1 MRLHKLALSAVVVIL
16 LAGCAHPIVISPDIS
31 KIEADGKSP
40 RIEKNV
46 GFYID
51 PQLREAV
58 VTTAGGG
65 GDSVSYK
72 PYQDIETAF
81 FKMLGNVFRSVSVLT
96 DKNDAAA
103 ISKNNLSFI
112 VAPNISTNSSSPS
125 PFTWPPTLFQV
136 ILKTS
141 VSDVSGKVVVN
152 TIATSEGRA
161 EFEEFKSDFSLSGRR
176 AALDAILKTQDSLL
190 KAQELRH

>member
-1 MRLHKLALSAVVVIL
+1 MRLLKLAVLVFTVVL
-16 LAGCAHPIVISPDIS
+16 FAGCAHPIVISPDVT

-40 RIEKNV
+40 RIDKNV

-51 PQLREAV
+51 PQSREAV
-58 VTTAGGG
+58 VITAGGG

-81 FKMLGNVFRSVSVLT
+81 FKMLGNVFKSVSVLT
-96 DKNDAAA
+96 DKNDATA
-103 ISKNNLSFI
+103 IGKNNLSYI
-112 VAPNISTNSSSPS
+112 ITPSISTNSSSSS

-141 VSDVSGKVVVN
+141 VNDASGKVVAG
-152 TIATSEGRA
+152 TIVTGEGRA
-161 EFEEFKSDFSLSGRR
+161 EFEEFKTDFSLSGRR
-176 AALDAILKTQDSLL
+176 ATLDAILKTQDALL
-190 KAQELRH
+190 KTKELSQ

>member
-1 MRLHKLALSAVVVIL
+1 MRLLNLAAAVFAIVL
-16 LAGCAHPIVISPDIS
+16 LAGCAHPIVISPDIT

-40 RIEKNV
+40 RIDKNV

-51 PQLREAV
+51 PQSREAV

-65 GDSVSYK
+65 GDLVSYK

-81 FKMLGNVFRSVSVLT
+81 FKMLGNVFKSVSVLT
-96 DKNDAAA
+96 DKNDTAA
-103 ISKNNLSFI
+103 IGRNNLSYI
-112 VAPNISTNSSSPS
+112 VTPSISTNSSSPS
-125 PFTWPPTLFQV
+125 LFTWPPTLFQV

-141 VSDVSGKVVVN
+141 ISDVSGKVVAG
-152 TIATSEGRA
+152 TIVTSEGRA

-176 AALDAILKTQDSLL
+176 ATLDAIIKTQDALL
-190 KAQELRH
+190 KAKELR